1 MTFSDT
7 GHGMD
12 EETLKHAF
20 EPFFSTKEVGK
31 GTGLGLAMVYGIVK
45 NHEGHIMCESA
56 PGLGTTFRI
65 YLPVMDQEVERLGP
79 TELGPFIEG
88 GNG

>member
-1 MTFSDT
+1 
-7 GHGMD
+7 MD
-12 EETLKHAF
+12 EETLKRAF